1 MVDAERMSAARNNR
15 GRATGDNSELEACL
29 GEHLHAETVFDV
41 EGFKEFTS
49 FGVDDD
55 ATVRH
60 YAVDVKDDAADV
72 LLLNKRDGL
81 IVRHDH

>member
-15 GRATGDNSELEACL
+15 GGSSGDNSELEACL
-29 GEHLHAETVFDV
+29 GEHLNAETVFDV

-55 ATVRH
+55 ASVRH

-72 LLLNKRDGL
+72 QFLNERDGL
-81 IVRHDH
+81 IVRHDY